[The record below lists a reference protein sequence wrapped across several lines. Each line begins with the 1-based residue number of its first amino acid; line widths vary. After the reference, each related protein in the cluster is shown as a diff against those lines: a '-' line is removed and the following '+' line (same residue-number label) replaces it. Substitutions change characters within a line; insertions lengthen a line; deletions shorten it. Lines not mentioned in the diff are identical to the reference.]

1 MPIYSLQDLRKT
13 APESLRNASDSE
25 LLGEYAKSVGV
36 DVRQVADYLGI
47 PTGEKS
53 SALTA
58 GISSGVDQLQG
69 LGYSALGGVARGLGA
84 DRVADWANRRA
95 DVQQT
100 EAYLAGK
107 PELEQVEGQSLGSA
121 PSFLAYQVGKQLPI
135 MGGILAAQM
144 IPGAGQASTALG
156 LGRLGAAAPRVLGGG
171 GGVEAGASFAARR
184 AALEKGS
191 QFGADLLSGGAAGGV
206 LGYGSLY
213 QESREGGDESP
224 YSSALKAIPYGLSE
238 ALLPTAVKNAVLR
251 GGTGLSGGLAR
262 RMTTSGALAAG
273 GESATELL
281 QNELE
286 MSMRSD
292 LTPEQ
297 IASRRLNS
305 AVLGGLVGGSF
316 GTLGGIRGGS
326 TDLLSGTFEERSAGL
341 DTTYVP
347 QVSEGAGLS
356 TVDLINQVT
365 GITREKSASTPAA
378 WEAALN
384 EPTGRYVS
392 DPTTGIER
400 PLLAGDVNPDGTLR
414 TPAATP
420 AAPSAT
426 LQNTAAAQQLEQSQQ
441 AAQGQPVAPEMLQAT
456 AQAYGLSP
464 ASGANAPT
472 RAWDIAGQRLYGEAR
487 VQQFLN
493 ELITANK
500 DKSPEQVALEAALV
514 TSGVV
519 KIGTPTVK
527 ALMTAVQKQMDKFQ
541 ISDATS
547 LEEATA
553 RLDDQIKRLAE
564 MGKGTTDKT
573 LDALATT
580 YEALTGKEAPSFQL
594 ATQSKADATAKAKPA
609 TKGETSGLLTTQ
621 TQAAPTVAATIVP
634 AAKTEPQTVGQR
646 VSTPENTGA
655 PAPATT
661 EVAQAA
667 QTWEDMDVSGVQYG
681 QLSDAD
687 RAQWGAAVASN
698 TATGDF
704 QEKLAN
710 TYRVEVEEAFAQQLL
725 DRVIAR
731 VIKSPKKAQFFADFL
746 AGSQRDDTLK
756 NIAAQYGVSL
766 ETVRDWNKELK
777 TFLVDKVDAL
787 REAFQVV
794 AVEMRVEPTQLQVA
808 LREMNQRNRDLAAQQ
823 EQVTIE
829 EGGQGETELDQR
841 EVSAPDG
848 GISESGRKSA
858 SIQEQFNASETVN
871 ARYLRLTDELEAAEQ
886 SGDEARVAEINAQLA
901 KVVEDAAVQ
910 ANKSAKKVRAQAG
923 KSEQTEGEGQNA
935 VQERSTTP
943 VSTRKGTKASRRV
956 GEKVSGEGETA
967 GTRSESEAPAKEQT
981 QEEIATQQWNK
992 LQAALPDAIPTWG
1005 SLSEAQKE
1013 EVLKLDDPTT
1023 LNMRNVERVV
1033 SMEQPKLSTAVPA
1046 NLRSVASTVA
1056 ATLRNFIGAE
1066 NSRRLAVVQK
1076 LTDIP
1081 KGVRTA
1087 VEAAIGQKLSATT
1100 QGFVFNNKAWLIAD
1114 NIEVGTERAVFLHE
1128 VGVHLGLENQL
1139 DNDEFDN
1146 LVDKILAW
1154 ADLQNDTI
1162 ESRVAVKA
1170 LERVSAAKTDITQY
1184 NSELIAY
1191 FVEEAMLA
1199 GVNPTANVSTSPID
1213 SWFKQL
1219 IAAFKKALS
1228 RLKLVNLDKLDA
1240 VDVVN
1245 LAYGAARIAID
1256 PRNLYR
1262 PEPTNVK
1269 FSKRAEQA
1277 FNALPKAVQP
1287 QALSIYDTV
1296 RNIGK
1301 RGMIG
1306 AAFLSDLAD
1315 MAKKALPSSQEF
1327 VRLQKEQDVEKVKF
1341 EERVKRVLVDF
1352 DALPSELKGTG
1363 EKSVNRFIKD
1373 STISG
1378 KWGYKINA
1386 DSAAKLDPELKAR
1399 FEAFPDAAQ
1408 KVIRSVFQHGYDSLM
1423 LMKRYVRENINTEYD
1438 ELIKQAQ
1445 DAKDDA
1451 EVARL
1456 QKDRDASLA
1465 NYQRLL
1471 SISAKGPYAPLGR
1484 FGNYVVVGKSS
1495 AYQDAVK
1502 NNDTKLVERLQADP
1516 RHYYVTFAETI
1527 AEGQAI
1533 SRELKGKY
1541 NYVSE
1546 AFEKDAA
1553 QQQMYGGADMNR
1565 VFARLKNLV
1574 KEDMDS
1580 ESSTANDRALNR
1592 MVSNLHLKMLSEY
1605 SARQAENRRMKVAGS
1620 TDDMMR
1626 SFATQG
1632 LAMANFLGSL
1642 KNTSKIYD
1650 SIRNMKREAADNT
1663 PGRDERQRY
1672 YNEFMKRHVMGYEYN
1687 PSSFIDGA
1695 MAATSGWMLITSPAY
1710 LLQNLTQPFMLS
1722 VPYMAG
1728 THGEGRAFSAMTTA
1742 YKDSAALVKKM
1753 GIGEDLDYNKL
1764 PADVRDAV
1772 EQLVNRGRID
1782 INIGQELG
1790 GWSSIGEGWTAQAK
1804 NVHRKLKQVV
1814 QKTELI
1820 NRIATGM
1827 AAYRLAKQR
1836 GSSNEAAV
1844 DYAEKV
1850 IQTTHGDYSGANA
1863 PRFMRTN
1870 VGRLLTQFRKFQL
1883 IQISL
1888 MTRLFNDA
1896 FNGESAEA
1904 KAAARRALVWMM
1916 THAAVAGG
1924 IMGLPGFAAL
1934 SAAYGM
1940 LFGDDDDPEK
1950 PLSELSMR
1958 RYFGE
1963 YGSLMV
1969 KGVPAALGVDVSGKI
1984 GAGNMLSILP
1994 YTDLE
1999 LSRAGWEKL
2008 VTAAMGPF
2016 VGGLA
2021 PRMLDGASQIMDG
2034 NFYKGLEL
2042 VLPKGLGDAMKAA
2055 RISTEGVTQRNND
2068 TVLSADE
2075 VTFVDGF
2082 MQALGLPTTKLTERQ
2097 FRAKTQVDFD
2107 KFFRERTTE
2116 LKQAYAKAYR
2126 ANDTEGMQSARADW
2140 QELQDSRTKNGYARQ
2155 PLSNLL
2161 KSPAEQRKRERDTAG
2176 GIQFTKATR
2185 QFAETLPQ

>member
-1 MPIYSLQDLRKT
+1 MPIYSLQDLRRT

-25 LLGEYAKSVGV
+25 LLGEYAKSIGA

-53 SALTA
+53 SALAA

-107 PELEQVEGQSLGSA
+107 PELEQVEGQSLSSA

-135 MGGILAAQM
+135 MGGILAAQA
-144 IPGAGQASTALG
+144 IPGVGQASTALG
-156 LGRLGAAAPRVLGGG
+156 LGRLGVAAPRVLGGA

-191 QFGADLLSGGAAGGV
+191 QFGADLLGGGAAGGV

-224 YSSALKAIPYGLSE
+224 YSSALKAIPYGLAE
-238 ALLPTAVKNAVLR
+238 AFVPTAVKNAVLR

-262 RMTTSGALAAG
+262 RMATAGALAAG

-305 AVLGGLVGGSF
+305 AVVGGLVGGAF
-316 GTLGGIRGGS
+316 GTLGGIRSGS
-326 TDLLSGTFEERSAGL
+326 TDLLSGALEERTAGL

-347 QVSEGAGLS
+347 KVSEGAGLS

-365 GITREKSASTPAA
+365 GITREKAASTPEA
-378 WEAALN
+378 WKAALA
-384 EPTGRYVS
+384 EPTGMYVS
-392 DPTTGIER
+392 DPATGIER
-400 PLLAGDVNPDGTLR
+400 PVLAGDVNPDGTLR
-414 TPAATP
+414 AT
-420 AAPSAT
+420 APSAAAASPT
-426 LQNTAAAQQLEQSQQ
+426 LQTAAADQQLAQAQQ
-441 AAQGQPVAPEMLQAT
+441 AQQPAPEMLQAT
-456 AQAYGLSP
+456 AKAYGLAP

-487 VQQFLN
+487 VQQFLG
-493 ELITANK
+493 ELIAANQ
-500 DKSPEQVALEAALV
+500 DKAPEQVALEAALV
-514 TSGVV
+514 NSGVV
-519 KIGTPTVK
+519 KISTPTVK
-527 ALMTAVQKQMDKFQ
+527 SLMTAIQKQMEKFQ

-564 MGKGTTDKT
+564 MGKGTKDKT

-580 YEALTGKEAPSFQL
+580 YEALTGKEAPSYQL
-594 ATQSKADATAKAKPA
+594 AMKSKAETAAAKTTPTEATN
-609 TKGETSGLLTTQ
+609 GLLTAQ
-621 TQAAPTVAATIVP
+621 TQAAAPVAPTIVP
-634 AAKTEPQTVGQR
+634 TTAPEPQAVGQR
-646 VSTPENTGA
+646 VSTPQNTGA
-655 PAPATT
+655 PAPAAA

-667 QTWEDMDVSGVQYG
+667 QTWEDMDVSGVQYK
-681 QLSDAD
+681 QLSEAD
-687 RAQWGAAVASN
+687 RAQWDAAVASN
-698 TATGDF
+698 TATGDL

-731 VIKSPKKAQFFADFL
+731 VIKSPKKAQFFADYL

-756 NIAAQYGVSL
+756 NIAADYGVSL

-777 TFLVDKVDAL
+777 TFLETKADAL

-794 AVEMRVEPTQLQVA
+794 AVEMRIEPTQLQLA
-808 LREMNQRNRDLAAQQ
+808 LREMNQRNRELAAEQ

-829 EGGQGETELDQR
+829 EGGTGETELDQR
-841 EVSAPDG
+841 EVSAPEG
-848 GISESGRKSA
+848 SISESSRKSA

-871 ARYLRLTDELEAAEQ
+871 ARYLRLTEELDAAEQ

-901 KVVEDAAVQ
+901 KVIEDAATQ
-910 ANKSAKKVRAQAG
+910 ANKSAKRVRAQAG
-923 KSEQTEGEGQNA
+923 KSEETQGEKQNA

-943 VSTRKGTKASRRV
+943 VSPRKGAKTGSRV
-956 GEKVSGEGETA
+956 GEKVSGKGKVA
-967 GTRSESEAPAKEQT
+967 GARSESQAAAKEQT
-981 QEEIATQQWNK
+981 KEEVAAAQWGK
-992 LQAALPDAIPTWG
+992 LQATMPDAIPAWN
-1005 SLSEAQKE
+1005 SLSEAQKG
-1013 EVLKLDDPTT
+1013 EVLKLDDPSL
-1023 LNMRNVERVV
+1023 LNMKNVERIVG
-1033 SMEQPKLSTAVPA
+1033 MAQPKQSKAVPA
-1046 NLRSVASTVA
+1046 QLRSVAADVVKI
-1056 ATLRNFIGAE
+1056 LRDFIGAE
-1066 NSRRLAVVQK
+1066 NAQRLSVVQK
-1076 LTDIP
+1076 LSDIP
-1081 KGVRTA
+1081 KGVRLA
-1087 VEAAIGQKLSATT
+1087 VEKALGEKLTDTT

-1128 VGVHLGLENQL
+1128 IGVHLGLENQL

-1146 LVDKILAW
+1146 LVDKITEW

-1162 ESRVAVKA
+1162 ESRLAVRA
-1170 LERVSAAKTDITQY
+1170 LERVAAANTAIEQY

-1191 FVEEAMLA
+1191 FVEEAVLA
-1199 GVNPTANVSTSPID
+1199 GINPTADRATTPVEQ
-1213 SWFKQL
+1213 WLKKLF
-1219 IAAFKKALS
+1219 AAFKTALR
-1228 RLKLVNLDKLDA
+1228 RLNILNLNKLDA
-1240 VDVVN
+1240 VDIVN
-1245 LAYGAARIAID
+1245 LAYGAARLEIAD
-1256 PRNLYR
+1256 SWHAYD
-1262 PEPTNVK
+1262 TKTMSDVK
-1269 FSKRAEQA
+1269 LSKRAEQA
-1277 FNALPKAVQP
+1277 LNSLPKAVQP
-1287 QALSIYDTV
+1287 QVLSIYDTV

-1352 DALPSELKGTG
+1352 DALPSDLKGTG
-1363 EKSVNRFIKD
+1363 DKSVNRFIKD

-1378 KWGYKINA
+1378 KWGYKINS
-1386 DSAAKLDPELKAR
+1386 DAAIKLDPELKAR

-1484 FGNYVVVGKSS
+1484 FGNYVVVGKSR

-1502 NNDTKLVERLQADP
+1502 NNDTKLVEKLQADP

-1541 NYVSE
+1541 DYVSE

-1650 SIRNMKREAADNT
+1650 SIRNMKREAAENT

-1695 MAATSGWMLITSPAY
+1695 LAATSGWMLITSPAY

-1728 THGEGRAFSAMTTA
+1728 THGEGRAFGAMTTA

-1896 FNGESAEA
+1896 FNGESAEV
-1904 KAAARRALVWMM
+1904 KAAARRALVWTM
-1916 THAAVAGG
+1916 THAAIAGG

-1934 SAAYGM
+1934 AAAYSM

-1950 PLSELSMR
+1950 PLSELAMR

-1963 YGSLMV
+1963 YGDLMV
-1969 KGVPAALGVDVSGKI
+1969 KGLPAALGVDVSGKI

-1999 LSRAGWEKL
+1999 LSRSGWEKL

-2055 RISTEGVTQRNND
+2055 RITTEGVTQRNND
-2068 TVLSADE
+2068 VVLSADE

-2116 LKQAYAKAYR
+2116 LKQDYAKAYR
-2126 ANDTEGMQSARADW
+2126 SNNAEGMKAARDDW
-2140 QELQDSRTKNGYARQ
+2140 QELQDARTRNGYARQ

-2161 KSPAEQRKRERDTAG
+2161 KSPTEQRKRERDTAG
-2176 GIQFTKATR
+2176 GIQFTKSTR
-2185 QFAETLPQ
+2185 RFAETLPQ